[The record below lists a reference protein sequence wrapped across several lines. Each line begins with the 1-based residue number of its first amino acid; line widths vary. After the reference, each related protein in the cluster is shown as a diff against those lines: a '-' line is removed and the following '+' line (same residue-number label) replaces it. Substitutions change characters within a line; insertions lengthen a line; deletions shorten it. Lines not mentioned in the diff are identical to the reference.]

1 MHLTPNRITI
11 SAGGIENHQEFVD
24 LVAEK
29 MHLTQLND
37 KGPQREASQYKGG

>member
-29 MHLTQLND
+29 MHLTQLSSS
-37 KGPQREASQYKGG
+37 PYQRQQARYVGG